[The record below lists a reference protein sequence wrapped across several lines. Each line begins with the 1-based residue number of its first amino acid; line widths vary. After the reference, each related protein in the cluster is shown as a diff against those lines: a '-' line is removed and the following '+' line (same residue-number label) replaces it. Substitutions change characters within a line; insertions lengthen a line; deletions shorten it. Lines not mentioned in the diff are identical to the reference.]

1 MEGTHS
7 MKKTRT
13 KKTRTKK
20 LGMKKLIAAAS
31 TLIAAAIVW
40 LGQSCG
46 IINLTANDNEASRQE
61 QTQEQKQTSSQE
73 RTSGQ
78 KQKSNQNQKQKTTEA
93 LTDTE
98 RIEAALMAEG
108 VPSQMLVR
116 DGYITSYNK
125 ETRCPNWVGW
135 HLTAEHCQNGGI
147 ERDGV
152 PYYDEDGNAIG
163 IGKLTSKT
171 TRNCYIVDKDVPS
184 PRQEL
189 DDWTNNRYKMSHGHM
204 CPAADCD
211 WSKAAINQSFL
222 LTNMCPQNSS
232 LNSGDW
238 RVLEERC
245 RKWAEKYG
253 DVYIVAGPVFDS
265 NTTRTIG
272 DNRIAVP
279 DAFFKVVLHLGNKPQ
294 ALGFIYANE
303 AAQHDMKHYVLTVD
317 EVEAKTGIDFFSSLS
332 DDIETA
338 VEAHAD
344 INVW

>member
-1 MEGTHS
+1 MKKARKK
-7 MKKTRT
+7 KKTRI
-13 KKTRTKK
+13 KK
-20 LGMKKLIAAAS
+20 LGVKKLIAAAS
-31 TLIAAAIVW
+31 TLLVAAILW

-46 IINLTANDNEASRQE
+46 IISLTATDSEASRQE
-61 QTQEQKQTSSQE
+61 QTHEQKQTTGQKQTSSQ
-73 RTSGQ
+73 
-78 KQKSNQNQKQKTTEA
+78 KQKTAEA
-93 LTDTE
+93 LPDTE
-98 RIEAALMAEG
+98 HLEAAQTAES

-135 HLTAEHCQNGGI
+135 HLTAEHCANGGI
-147 ERDGV
+147 SRDGV

-171 TRNCYIVDKDVPS
+171 TRNCYIVDRDVPS

-265 NTTRTIG
+265 DTARTIG
-272 DNRIAVP
+272 ANRIGVP
-279 DAFFKVVLHLGNKPQ
+279 DAFFKVVLHLGDKPE
-294 ALGFIYANE
+294 ALGFVYANE

-317 EVEAKTGIDFFSSLS
+317 EVEAKTGIDFFSSLP

-344 INVW
+344 ISAW